1 MKQKLFSLIL
11 LLIAG
16 TLSPTLLMADET
28 LYVGDKTVTTTSDQ
42 SVNPSGLTGGT
53 ISWNASSKTLT
64 FTDVVFN
71 STQYNAVSFTGTRI
85 NLVFKGKNV
94 IKSAKNGFSIDA
106 SNYCVISSVQGS
118 STAYLELECT
128 TTNPSSGYYTCIWM
142 KNGVLDIKNIYLK
155 ATSNYGHTI
164 YGKGSNSIN
173 FQTAWAQITS
183 VNTTYKAVY
192 NFSSCTVENGSYV
205 ETGKWNTSNKTFYD
219 GSTAMTSVKI
229 LPELTVGGVIVDTS
243 WSVGEGQHYDVL
255 SITPNGKTSGSI
267 SYESGELTFNGVRGN
282 LGASYLPDNYGNT
295 LVRNSKVDGFRT
307 YIKGTNVIKPASGV
321 STSYGLVTENDKNLT
336 IMGATSNYGSDI
348 LTYTGD
354 NGVISDGSLDIVFVT
369 ASFSGKVPIS
379 VGGTLTI
386 ENSKVTATV
395 PSPVSSSQAIA
406 AIGAKL
412 KDCDIANGYLDHYGF
427 YGRDNNPLTTVKIDV
442 PSYGYPVAV
451 LGRYLNNVNISEFA
465 NPGFTEGTLSYDTS
479 TNTLTVSG
487 VKIDASDINPD
498 VPGIEVKGNNV
509 RFEGTNK
516 IITGNKP
523 ALQVSGDATIYHTT
537 ENYSTSFIS
546 YGNVGCNIASNR
558 TLTLKGELL
567 FFGRDG
573 GLKGAST
580 STLKLLVNSYGCIY
594 FHSKDKN
601 LDYTNYPAFTV
612 GNFVNNDGLGYDF
625 KYSSQG
631 SPYSTFD
638 AAYWDAEQKKPMKNG
653 GKFAQVVCLK
663 PVSKEYGIYV
673 GGIRLNSVNCEGLAA
688 NFFTKAGDTQVTY
701 NEYLKTLT
709 LSNADINLK
718 EKSVSADAIKVS
730 ADNTIISING
740 ENKLVSGSGRA
751 GILVVGKTTIT
762 SATKDFK
769 STLELLP
776 GSGGSGTGINIEN
789 SSSDNVKLTIQDK
802 AVVKVSGPWK
812 PGIGDPT
819 YEGWG
824 GNLDINDATLDVS
837 NGITSTHQLNLT
849 KCAFVYPV
857 GAKFD
862 KEKRMV
868 VNGAGEQAS
877 HIQIFSV
884 NDNVTEMI
892 DAIAINEENFPD
904 AKFRTYLLEQDY
916 GKDGRLS
923 LAEVGNV
930 TMIDVPG
937 LGIEDLKGIEHFTAL
952 AGLDCSDN
960 KLTTLDLSKNTNLV
974 ALDCSINQLTT
985 LDLSKNTNLVGLI
998 CYLNKINGEQMDALI
1013 ASLPTL
1019 SGGNEGK
1026 FNAVSDGE
1034 AEQNIC
1040 TGPQATDAK
1049 QKGWTLTCRYISS
1062 LLDNPFEGGVTINA
1076 FTFPDVKFRGCVR
1089 DFDTDADGMLSD
1101 NEIKAVKKMDVHGKE
1116 IADMTGIGYFTE
1128 LTSLWCYHNSL
1139 TSLDVSKN
1147 VKLKELNCCLHENL
1161 TSLDVSNNTDL
1172 ETLDCVDCGLTTLD
1186 LSNNKKLK
1194 SLSICGNKIKGVGMD
1209 QLVEKLPVITEGY
1222 IFAIRVTGA
1231 GENNV
1236 LTGEQVKI
1244 GQDKG
1249 WNFRKLTKYSW
1260 VAYFQGDVN
1269 NDYEVNQKDLDMLV
1283 GIIMGKIT
1291 NYKRGLANVNGDG
1304 SVDVEDIVFLV
1315 NILNGK

>member
-1 MKQKLFSLIL
+1 MKQKLFTLIL

-28 LYVGDKTVTTTSDQ
+28 LFVGNKTVTVTSNQ
-42 SVNPSGLTGGT
+42 PSINPSGLTGGT

-64 FTDVVFN
+64 FTDVVFNN

-205 ETGKWNTSNKTFYD
+205 ETGKWNTSNKTFYN

-229 LPELTVGGVIVDTS
+229 LPELTVGGVIVDAS
-243 WSVGEGQHYDVL
+243 WEVGEGQQYGAFA
-255 SITPNGKTSGSI
+255 INPNGKTNGSI
-267 SYESGELTFNGVRGN
+267 SYENGELTFDGVRGKI
-282 LGASYLPDNYGNT
+282 GASYLPDNYGNT

-307 YIKGTNVIKPASGV
+307 YIKGTNIINPADGV
-321 STSYGLVTENDKNLT
+321 STSYGIVTENDKALT
-336 IMGATSNYGSDI
+336 IMGATSNYASDK

-354 NGVISDGSLDIVFVT
+354 NGVISDGTLDIVFVT
-369 ASFSGKVPIS
+369 ASFTGKVPIWAA
-379 VGGTLTI
+379 GGTLTI

-395 PSPVSSSQAIA
+395 PSPVANSQAIA

-509 RFEGTNK
+509 CFGGRND
-516 IITGNKP
+516 IITGNQP
-523 ALQVSGDATIYHTT
+523 ALQVSGDATVYTAEANSNRT
-537 ENYSTSFIS
+537 KLIS
-546 YGNVGCNIASNR
+546 YRNVGCNIASNR
-558 TLTLKGELL
+558 TLTLKGGVS

-580 STLKLLVNSYGCIY
+580 STLKLLNGNCGDCI

-612 GNFVNNDGLGYDF
+612 GKFVNNDGLGYDF
-625 KYSSQG
+625 KYSSQS
-631 SPYSTFD
+631 SPYTTFD
-638 AAYWDAEQKKPMKNG
+638 AAYWDADKKQPIKNG
-653 GKFAQVVCLK
+653 GKFAQAVCLK
-663 PVSKEYGIYV
+663 PVSTEYGIWV
-673 GGIRLNSVNCEGLAA
+673 GGIRLNNVNCNGLAA

-701 NEYLKTLT
+701 VEHLKTLN
-709 LSNADINLK
+709 LNNADINLK
-718 EKSVSADAIKVS
+718 EKSVSAEAIKVY
-730 ADNTIISING
+730 DENTIISLNG

-776 GSGGSGTGINIEN
+776 GSGGSGTGIDIEN

-812 PGIGDPT
+812 PGIGDST

-824 GNLDINDATLDVS
+824 GNLDIDDATLDVS

-849 KCAFVYPV
+849 KCAFAYPV

-904 AKFRTYLLEQDY
+904 AKFRKFVADKTIDKNEDGYLSET
-916 GKDGRLS
+916 
-923 LAEVGNV
+923 EVKAV
-930 TMIDVPG
+930 TTMDVKV

-952 AGLDCSDN
+952 AELNCWCTGLTSLDVSKNTALEKLDCS
-960 KLTTLDLSKNTNLV
+960 
-974 ALDCSINQLTT
+974 
-985 LDLSKNTNLVGLI
+985 
-998 CYLNKINGEQMDALI
+998 Y
-1013 ASLPTL
+1013 
-1019 SGGNEGK
+1019 
-1026 FNAVSDGE
+1026 
-1034 AEQNIC
+1034 
-1040 TGPQATDAK
+1040 
-1049 QKGWTLTCRYISS
+1049 
-1062 LLDNPFEGGVTINA
+1062 
-1076 FTFPDVKFRGCVR
+1076 
-1089 DFDTDADGMLSD
+1089 
-1101 NEIKAVKKMDVHGKE
+1101 
-1116 IADMTGIGYFTE
+1116 
-1128 LTSLWCYHNSL
+1128 NSL

-1147 VKLKELNCCLHENL
+1147 TALTELKCSNNSLTSLDVSKNTALRWLYCYDNSLTTLDVSHCKGLEDLTCYNNGMTMLNLSNCTALVELDFSDNSLYSLNISHCKELEKLKCNNSGLMSLDASNLTELKKLECTNNGGMTSLVVSNCTALKELDCSSNSLTSLNVSNCTALELLNCSRNSL
-1161 TSLDVSNNTDL
+1161 TSLDVSN
-1172 ETLDCVDCGLTTLD
+1172 LTALKSVECFLNRLTSLKA
-1186 LSNNKKLK
+1186 SNCTKLK
-1194 SLSICGNKIKGVGMD
+1194 EVDFAGNLIEGENM
-1209 QLVEKLPVITEGY
+1209 LEFINTLPIRRGDLIVCNDKYSPDNVIT
-1222 IFAIRVTGA
+1222 AA
-1231 GENNV
+1231 
-1236 LTGEQVKI
+1236 QVSVAKS
-1244 GQDKG
+1244 KG
-1249 WNFRKLTKYSW
+1249 WNVYKGELDDGWEY
-1260 VAYFQGDVN
+1260 AGLGDINFDNKIDQDDLDLLVQIVMGQRPEEVGEFAGDLN
-1269 NDYEVNQKDLDMLV
+1269 ND
-1283 GIIMGKIT
+1283 GKT
-1291 NYKRGLANVNGDG
+1291 DAQ
-1304 SVDVEDIVFLV
+1304 DVVILV